1 MLDVSRK
8 ELKYLLTASEV
19 YAIKQKLGAVMETDI
34 HGRHGAYQVRS
45 LYFDSLMDSDYE
57 DKVNGYDK
65 RQKIRLRAYHPSD
78 AMVKLELKE
87 KTGSVQRKR
96 SLVISRQDAQ
106 HMIDGDY
113 TFLMERQEEL
123 AHKLYLFLVTHC
135 YRPKCIVAYNRIA
148 YFRKE
153 NDMRVT
159 FDCNLSASEANLDI
173 FDEKIM
179 LYPVTPPN
187 EVTMEVKYNGFLYSY
202 IKNIIS
208 QSNRMQISNS
218 KYCRARMI
226 SKRGRR

>member
-19 YAIKQKLGAVMETDI
+19 YDMKQKLGAVMETDI
-34 HGRHGAYQVRS
+34 HGRHGVYHVRS

-65 RQKIRLRAYHPSD
+65 RQKIRLRVYHPLD
-78 AMVKLELKE
+78 DMVKLELKE

-106 HMIDGDY
+106 HMMYGDY

-123 AHKLYLFLVTHC
+123 AYKLYLFMVTHC
-135 YRPKCIVAYNRIA
+135 YRPKCIVAYDRIA

-153 NDMRVT
+153 NDIRVT

-173 FDEKIM
+173 FDEKIV

-187 EVTMEVKYNGFLYSY
+187 EVTMEVKYNRFLYSY